1 MRKIVISALALS
13 LSASLAFA
21 HAGGGG
27 TGGGGGGGGSSGGAS
42 GGSSSSGGGGSTSH
56 SSAGSSD
63 NSPLQLHCGSG
74 EVVKTVKKYGK
85 NVKLCVKVT
94 GSLVPDNDLY
104 HQGWV
109 LAKAGKYDWAIEV
122 LSEVKDQSNPDVL
135 TMLGYSNRK
144 AGRVDVGF
152 NFYNKALAINPDH
165 VRAHEY
171 LGEGLVAQ
179 GQIEQAKVQ
188 LGEVKRICGNTT
200 CEEYQDLSKAIL
212 GGEEDAL

>member
-1 MRKIVISALALS
+1 MKTFVISALALS

-21 HAGGGG
+21 A
-27 TGGGGGGGGSSGGAS
+27 A
-42 GGSSSSGGGGSTSH
+42 GGGSTSSGSATGASSGTSN
-56 SSAGSSD
+56 SSAGASG
-63 NSPLQLHCGSG
+63 NSPLKLNCKNG
-74 EVVKTVKKYGK
+74 EVVKTVKKDGK
-85 NVKLCVKVT
+85 DAKECVKVT
-94 GSLVPDNDLY
+94 GSLVPDDDLY

-109 LAKAGKYDWAIEV
+109 LAKAGQYDWAIEV
-122 LSEVKDQSNPDVL
+122 LASVKDQTNPDVL

-179 GQIEQAKVQ
+179 GKIELAKVQ

-212 GGEEDAL
+212 GGKEDAL

>member
-1 MRKIVISALALS
+1 MRTFVISALALS

-21 HAGGGG
+21 AAGGGTTSSG
-27 TGGGGGGGGSSGGAS
+27 STSGSSNSSAGAS
-42 GGSSSSGGGGSTSH
+42 G
-56 SSAGSSD
+56 
-63 NSPLQLHCGSG
+63 NSPLKLNCKNG
-74 EVVKTVKKYGK
+74 EVVKTVKKDGK
-85 NVKLCVKVT
+85 DVKECVKVT
-94 GSLVPDNDLY
+94 GSLVPDDDLY

-109 LAKAGKYDWAIEV
+109 LAKAGQYDWAIEV
-122 LSEVKDQSNPDVL
+122 LASVKDQTNPDVL

-179 GQIEQAKVQ
+179 GKIDLAKVQ

-212 GGEEDAL
+212 GGKEDAL